1 MAPVVSLIAVWP
13 ALFLR
18 VNSYVRTVVVRNN
31 SIKLP
36 SDRDAGTYLFGFPA
50 LGSRKNQS
58 CEQKM
63 LLSRADPVQS

>member
-1 MAPVVSLIAVWP
+1 
-13 ALFLR
+13 
-18 VNSYVRTVVVRNN
+18 VVRKN
-31 SIKLP
+31 SIRLA

-50 LGSRKNQS
+50 LGSPKNQS